1 MTGRFC
7 ASIFRA
13 SDSPL
18 ITGDT
23 LSYFEDLLDDIK
35 QKQQKVDRTDSVH
48 YKMLSET
55 GIAIKQPNAAPAEKV
70 KPLES
75 VSRQGHSQT
84 VMTHNWLNHK
94 AAIFR
99 VFARQSD
106 GINVGSGFFYAPSGE
121 FMTDLHVVGDANT
134 CQVSLNNGQVLQAV
148 VDKRD
153 PNTDLAA
160 GHVVEPKKSLPYLIM
175 EKPASVET
183 YTGKTY
189 SAGYPDGKE
198 FTVVPGKTSRLS
210 YSGTVSTGALEV
222 GEDPLRPVIVTDVE
236 TRAGMSGGVL
246 FNKDFLPIGIIDK
259 GTKPGS
265 KSPISISTPIIDG
278 IRLIRQPMNYKL
290 ESKF

>member
-1 MTGRFC
+1 M
-7 ASIFRA
+7 
-13 SDSPL
+13 
-18 ITGDT
+18 
-23 LSYFEDLLDDIK
+23 SYFEDLLDGIK
-35 QKQQKVDRTDSVH
+35 QKQQRVDSTDTFH

-55 GIAIKQPNAAPAEKV
+55 GINIKQARAVPVEKV

-75 VSRQGHSQT
+75 VAGAGNSQM

-134 CQVSLNNGQVLQAV
+134 CQVLLNNGQVLQAV

-153 PNTDLAA
+153 ANTDLAS

-183 YTGKTY
+183 YMGKTY

-198 FTVVPGKTSRLS
+198 FTVVPGKASKLS
-210 YSGTVSTGALEV
+210 YSGTVSTGALEA

-246 FNKDFLPIGIIDK
+246 FDKNFLPIGIIDK

-265 KSPISISTPIIDG
+265 KSPISISTPIMDG
-278 IRLIRQPMNYKL
+278 IRLIRQPINYKL
-290 ESKF
+290 DSKF